1 MVLACF
7 ACSMIVALNDQSNVE
22 LGTQRFSQNDTL
34 SYFKSGVPLGQKS
47 QSLSTIKDD
56 RLIFALLGI
65 INNVVGFVSSALGIV
80 DFFRNLF
87 GSGADDPSS
96 GLPPPK
102 PSKYTVDQV
111 METMQNE
118 FIIVKE
124 ALGGVYAVMDMQS
137 VLSYVDVEVAINGA
151 MNDMNF
157 NSSVQL
163 DIRAVELYDQVEF
176 FLLGMLGKNT
186 IGPDILKAVR
196 GFTKVSLSGKPYLS
210 IRHKM

>member
-22 LGTQRFSQNDTL
+22 FGTQRFSQNDTL
-34 SYFKSGVPLGQKS
+34 LYLKSGVPFGQKF
-47 QSLSTIKDD
+47 QSLSTVKDD
-56 RLIFALLGI
+56 RFIFALLGI
-65 INNVVGFVSSALGIV
+65 INNVVGFAAGGLGIFT
-80 DFFRNLF
+80 FFRDLF
-87 GSGADDPSS
+87 GGGSGASA

-118 FIIVKE
+118 FYIVKK
-124 ALGGVYAVMDMQS
+124 ALSGVYAVMDKHTVQ
-137 VLSYVDVEVAINGA
+137 SYVDVEVAINGA
-151 MNDMNF
+151 MNDMKF
-157 NSSVQL
+157 NSSVEL

-196 GFTKVSLSGKPYLS
+196 GFTKVSRSAKPYLS
-210 IRHKM
+210 IRHTM